1 MPSGRLHWPHAD
13 AAERLGDRESTRPA
27 SHQHRREQAKSAGSV
42 PGFSRDQPSV
52 AERKSASGVGK
63 FVLDIAASQLDHG
76 QTTSRLRKLLKPR
89 ARSVLRG
96 MINHLLSIEVKV
108 VL

>member
-1 MPSGRLHWPHAD
+1 MLMPLSDWEIASQQGPPLINIDGNKRRAL
-13 AAERLGDRESTRPA
+13 AACLVFLET
-27 SHQHRREQAKSAGSV
+27 SHLLPNENL
-42 PGFSRDQPSV
+42 PP
-52 AERKSASGVGK
+52 EWEK

-96 MINHLLSIEVKV
+96 MINHLLPIEVEV